1 MEELVKTFHIDI
13 KLIVAQLVNFFIV
26 LGVLYKFAYK
36 PVLKLLNDRTSGI
49 EKSLDDAKKIE
60 EKLQAQEEEYKKI
73 VAGARRE
80 AQTILEKANVQAEAK
95 QEAMIS
101 KAKEEIGVII
111 NKEREKMLSEKAE
124 TMKELK
130 KEVVELVSLSL
141 EKLIGEKVTGKS
153 DQELIKNLVKEAK

>member
-1 MEELVKTFHIDI
+1 MEELVKTFHIDV
-13 KLIVAQLVNFFIV
+13 KLILAQLVNFFIV

-36 PVLKLLNDRTSGI
+36 PVLALLNDRTAKI

-60 EKLQAQEEEYKKI
+60 EKLVAQEDEYKKI
-73 VAGARRE
+73 VAEARRE
-80 AQTILEKANVQAEAK
+80 AQGILEKANVKAEEK
-95 QEAMIS
+95 QQAMIL

-111 NKEREKMLSEKAE
+111 NKEKEKMLSEKAE

-153 DQELIKNLVKEAK
+153 DQELIKNLVKEVK